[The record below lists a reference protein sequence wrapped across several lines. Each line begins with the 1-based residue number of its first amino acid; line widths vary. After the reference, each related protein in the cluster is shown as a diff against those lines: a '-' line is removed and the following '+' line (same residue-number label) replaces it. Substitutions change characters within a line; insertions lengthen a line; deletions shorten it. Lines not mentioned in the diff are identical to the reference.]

1 MAVTLDPENDDVASL
16 ARLGDAQELAAP
28 SFNLLTGE
36 TKQVNAVLD
45 KMGIER
51 YRDELGILQHTNVF
65 LVVDRAGTIAY
76 RFSLGE
82 IQEDW
87 LVEAIKL
94 VCAEPEP
101 THEP

>member
-1 MAVTLDPENDDVASL
+1 MAVTLDPANDDVPTL
-16 ARLGDAQELAAP
+16 ARLGRGQDLYAP
-28 SFNLLTGE
+28 AFHLLTGE
-36 TKQVNAVLD
+36 VDEINGVLN

-51 YRDELGILQHTNVF
+51 YRDELGVLQHTNVF